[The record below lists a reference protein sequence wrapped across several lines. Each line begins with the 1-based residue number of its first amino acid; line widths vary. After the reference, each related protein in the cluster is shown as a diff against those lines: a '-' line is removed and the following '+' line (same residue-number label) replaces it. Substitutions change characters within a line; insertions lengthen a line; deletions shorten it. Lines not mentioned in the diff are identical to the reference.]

1 MKPTPRIPRW
11 VIGFS
16 ALVYLFL
23 HLPIAVLA
31 VFSFNDSKYS
41 VEWKGFTWRWYERL
55 LDRVD
60 ILEAL
65 EVSLIVG
72 GASTLIATVLGTLLA
87 LGLTRGRFRG
97 VRAAESLIYLPLV
110 TPEIVFGISLLVL
123 FSASGV
129 GLGLITIIIA
139 HVAFNISFVAILV
152 RARLEGMD
160 RSLEEAA
167 LILGADEW
175 TAFWR
180 ITVPQLWP
188 AILSGALLAFTMSFD
203 DYVITSMV
211 AGPGSTTLP
220 ITIYS
225 MVRRTVEPS
234 INALSTIILLSTS
247 LLILAADWLG
257 RRGQSTD

>member
-1 MKPTPRIPRW
+1 MKRIPRW
-11 VIGFS
+11 IIGFS
-16 ALVYLFL
+16 ALVYFFL
-23 HLPIAVLA
+23 HVPIAVLA

-55 LDRVD
+55 LDRAD
-60 ILEAL
+60 ILDAL
-65 EVSLIVG
+65 QASLIVG

-87 LGLTRGRFRG
+87 LGLARGGFRG
-97 VRAAESLIYLPLV
+97 AGAIESSIYLPVV
-110 TPEIVFGISLLVL
+110 TPEIVFGISLLVM
-123 FSASGV
+123 FSATSIE
-129 GLGLITIIIA
+129 LGLATIIIA

-175 TAFWR
+175 TTFWR

-188 AILSGALLAFTMSFD
+188 AIVSGALLAFTMSFD

-234 INALSTIILLSTS
+234 INALSTILLLGTS
-247 LLILAADWLG
+247 LVIFAADWLG
-257 RRGQSTD
+257 RRGQLAS